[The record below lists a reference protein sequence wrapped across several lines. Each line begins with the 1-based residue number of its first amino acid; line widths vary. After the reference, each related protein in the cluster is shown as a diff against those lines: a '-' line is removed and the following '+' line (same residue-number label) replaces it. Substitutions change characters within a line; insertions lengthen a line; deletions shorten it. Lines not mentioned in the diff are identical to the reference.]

1 MLACVEGIMTASI
14 AHLPHTGVV
23 GPSGFD
29 NILNLGVS
37 LPECGPSTE
46 DGSALSEGS
55 LCMSAIMASDF
66 HNISVELIGDT
77 GAAHDIGS
85 ERAILEQ
92 GVDPEILDVWKGMLD
107 QPVNFLTGGG
117 VRQSNEAVNL
127 LAKALGNL
135 QVHLLKDCPLAM
147 SIGRQVKRGRTFVW
161 GHGKI
166 PHIALNHKKCRVWWH
181 ASRVK

>member
-55 LCMSAIMASDF
+55 LCMLAIMASDF
-66 HNISVELIGDT
+66 HNISVELIGGT

-85 ERAILEQ
+85 GRAILEQ

-117 VRQSNEAVNL
+117 VQQSPAGSS
-127 LAKALGNL
+127 AKRLPIGN
-135 QVHLLKDCPLAM
+135 VDWATSEEGKNICMGTRKD
-147 SIGRQVKRGRTFVW
+147 T
-161 GHGKI
+161 
-166 PHIALNHKKCRVWWH
+166 PHC
-181 ASRVK
+181 S